1 MEKDLGDLKEP
12 ALAFL
17 PSCWACTLSLGGGN
31 DGSLRP
37 LLPHSPS
44 SESSAPSSSSS
55 SSTAWSGASSGGRY
69 VVASAPAG
77 PGRQHAPPLVE
88 GVLGLGDLLGGRLRG
103 GLAQAR
109 ERLGLARVEIR
120 QAPPATEPIRSVHRI
135 QTRDRLKQRR
145 KCIATTNQLLPG
157 RF

>member
-1 MEKDLGDLKEP
+1 VRAEP
-12 ALAFL
+12 RGRERRLAPLPPGLAALVVVRVVRAL
-17 PSCWACTLSLGGGN
+17 LVVLLQHGVVGGQQRGQV
-31 DGSLRP
+31 R
-37 LLPHSPS
+37 
-44 SESSAPSSSSS
+44 
-55 SSTAWSGASSGGRY
+55 GGQR
-69 VVASAPAG
+69 AAGGAPAG